1 MTKSKVDVTVID
13 KETGEEVIGSKA
25 VTNVWNIFFRIVAVF
40 AASGLSIIGAG
51 SLVGIDTLTA
61 VIMAGTLG
69 VATVVEKLAR
79 AFLDDGKLSASEIKS
94 AFRQREREKEKVCE

>member
-1 MTKSKVDVTVID
+1 MVKNNV
-13 KETGEEVIGSKA
+13 EEEIIGSKS
-25 VTNVWNIFFRIVAVF
+25 VTNIWNIFFRIVAVF

-79 AFLDDGKLSASEIKS
+79 AFLDDGKLDADEINA
-94 AFRQREREKEKVCE
+94 AFSTVDKKAK

>member
-1 MTKSKVDVTVID
+1 MVKNNV
-13 KETGEEVIGSKA
+13 EEEIIGSKS
-25 VTNVWNIFFRIVAVF
+25 VTNIWNIFFRIVAVF

-79 AFLDDGKLSASEIKS
+79 AFLDDGKLDADEINS
-94 AFRQREREKEKVCE
+94 AFSSVDKKAK

>member
-1 MTKSKVDVTVID
+1 MKRRKKRMID
-13 KETGEEVIGSKA
+13 KETGEEIIGSKS
-25 VTNVWNIFFRIVAVF
+25 VTNIWNIFFRIVAVF

-79 AFLDDGKLSASEIKS
+79 AFLDDGKLDADEINS
-94 AFRQREREKEKVCE
+94 AFSSVDKKSK